1 MNPANT
7 HESLHMNQSHSQL
20 DDMVDEMRT
29 LITTFKI

>member
-20 DDMVDEMRT
+20 NDMVDEMKT
-29 LITTFKI
+29 Y